1 MQQARQKSEGSS
13 GSVTDNNNSS
23 GSSIFTFKM
32 GGDDEIMENSKS
44 SSKSNS
50 IERQQQ
56 HHNNGSDLKRY
67 LKNFML
73 FSNLEIESEK
83 RCRDEQLSKIV
94 KALMLFEKKLQ
105 KEQEIIQQQLC
116 EKDRVINRQMHT
128 ISNMKEKLKLGGEN
142 NVVSDDAISLE
153 DAAEFC
159 PMCRKKYYLRAFKSM
174 ATQTNLNGFTNNISD
189 GEFIFSCALVR
200 GLQLDSNGWTFNAL
214 KISNPLRSE
223 TLNVQPLDQFIQQLF
238 PI

>member
-1 MQQARQKSEGSS
+1 MNVFTNISHCFLIQQARQKSEGSS
-13 GSVTDNNNSS
+13 GSVTDNNSS
-23 GSSIFTFKM
+23 GSSSIFTFKM
-32 GGDDEIMENSKS
+32 GGDDETMENSKS

-50 IERQQQ
+50 IERQRQQPQQ
-56 HHNNGSDLKRY
+56 HHNNGNDLKRY

-94 KALMLFEKKLQ
+94 KALMLFEKKLR

-142 NVVSDDAISLE
+142 NAVSDDAISLE

-189 GEFIFSCALVR
+189 GEFIFSLCSVKR
-200 GLQLDSNGWTFNAL
+200 IT
-214 KISNPLRSE
+214 
-223 TLNVQPLDQFIQQLF
+223 T
-238 PI
+238 

>member
-1 MQQARQKSEGSS
+1 
-13 GSVTDNNNSS
+13 
-23 GSSIFTFKM
+23 M
-32 GGDDEIMENSKS
+32 GVDDEIMENSKS

-50 IERQQQ
+50 IERHKQQ
-56 HHNNGSDLKRY
+56 HQNNNGGGSDLKRY

-94 KALMLFEKKLQ
+94 KALMLFEKKLR

-128 ISNMKEKLKLGGEN
+128 ISNMKEKLKLGGG
-142 NVVSDDAISLE
+142 VSDDAMSLE
-153 DAAEFC
+153 ESAEFC

-189 GEFIFSCALVR
+189 GELR
-200 GLQLDSNGWTFNAL
+200 GLQTHVQSFEDFTQLYDKKAL
-214 KISNPLRSE
+214 NDC
-223 TLNVQPLDQFIQQLF
+223 T
-238 PI
+238 

>member
-1 MQQARQKSEGSS
+1 M
-13 GSVTDNNNSS
+13 TDNNGS

-32 GGDDEIMENSKS
+32 GGDDDIMENSKS

-50 IERQQQ
+50 IERQKQQ
-56 HHNNGSDLKRY
+56 HHNNNNGSDLKRY

-94 KALMLFEKKLQ
+94 KALMLFEKKLR

-128 ISNMKEKLKLGGEN
+128 ISNMKEKLKLGSVGDGNDEP
-142 NVVSDDAISLE
+142 ISLE
-153 DAAEFC
+153 ESAEFC

-174 ATQTNLNGFTNNISD
+174 ASQTNLNGFANNISD
-189 GEFIFSCALVR
+189 GEFIFLRVLVR
-200 GLQLDSNGWTFNAL
+200 GLQLDSQV
-214 KISNPLRSE
+214 R
-223 TLNVQPLDQFIQQLF
+223 TLEN
-238 PI
+238 

>member
-1 MQQARQKSEGSS
+1 
-13 GSVTDNNNSS
+13 
-23 GSSIFTFKM
+23 M
-32 GGDDEIMENSKS
+32 GGDDETMENSKS

-56 HHNNGSDLKRY
+56 NNGSDLKRY

-83 RCRDEQLSKIV
+83 RCRDVQLSKIV
-94 KALMLFEKKLQ
+94 KALMLFEKKLR

-142 NVVSDDAISLE
+142 NCYEAITLE

-189 GEFIFSCALVR
+189 GEFIFSCALLR
-200 GLQLDSNGWTFNAL
+200 GLQLSWVD
-214 KISNPLRSE
+214 I
-223 TLNVQPLDQFIQQLF
+223 
-238 PI
+238 